1 MEKKWNS
8 YLTSEQFIE
17 GEMEFVKETLLNNT
31 EDQEEQ
37 QKLANLEITG
47 DMINEVFEDDYL
59 WETFNETLT
68 SIIKERIKE

>member
-1 MEKKWNS
+1 
-8 YLTSEQFIE
+8 
-17 GEMEFVKETLLNNT
+17 MEFVKETLLNNT